1 MCQQQKEHPRWVTPR
16 LSTNVKYEG
25 VCDHTPSPI
34 SQSRLWEGDYTVH
47 QTIVSFQSHVRQ
59 LWVALFWYRF
69 SFLPG
74 TPRALDLQYTDMF
87 TGILKYTVYTIGY
100 WVVLGYSYSILTH
113 WSRPSWFLPVPCAG
127 CSKARK
133 GSRWNHLHG
142 PAQKVMVT
150 WPHMTSQC
158 NHQHHDN
165 ICCT

>member
-16 LSTNVKYEG
+16 LGTNVKFEG

-34 SQSRLWEGDYTVH
+34 SQSRFWEGDYTVH
-47 QTIVSFQSHVRQ
+47 QTIVSFQSHAHQ

-100 WVVLGYSYSILTH
+100 WVILGYSYSILTH
-113 WSRPSWFLPVPCAG
+113 WSRPSWFPPVPCAG
-127 CSKARK
+127 CSEARRE
-133 GSRWNHLHG
+133 SRWNHLQG
-142 PAQKVMVT
+142 SAQKVMVT
-150 WPHMTSQC
+150 WPHMTSQR
-158 NHQHHDN
+158 NNTMSWQH
-165 ICCT
+165 I